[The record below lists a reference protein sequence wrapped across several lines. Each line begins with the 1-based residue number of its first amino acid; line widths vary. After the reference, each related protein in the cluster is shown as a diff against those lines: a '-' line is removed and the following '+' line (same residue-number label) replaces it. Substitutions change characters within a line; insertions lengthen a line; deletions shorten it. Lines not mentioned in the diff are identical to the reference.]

1 MTPQLITALFFF
13 AVLLAFIAL
22 YMSYAAIKASP
33 QFELRKRLKT
43 LTLEGKEKLPSD
55 LTMEIMHETK
65 PLDKILF
72 KFSIVRKLDK
82 LIDSS
87 GSDMD
92 VKIFIL
98 FILVAAAAGLVLGLS
113 LRRGM
118 LVAVLL
124 FLIAGAAP
132 LFYLRIR
139 KKMRF
144 QKFTEQFPDALDMIS
159 RSLRAGHAFSSALQL
174 VGSEMS
180 DPMAGLFR
188 TVYEEQS
195 LGLSMRDA
203 LSQILE
209 RMPSMDLRLF
219 VTAVNVH
226 REVGGNLADTLER
239 LAQTIRER
247 IRIRRQVRVY
257 TAQGRLSG
265 YILAALPIFMA
276 TFLYFFI
283 PDYIGELVAVKTGWY
298 IIGAAVAGQITGF
311 FVIRKLINIKI

>member
-1 MTPQLITALFFF
+1 MTLQIITVLFFF
-13 AVLLAFIAL
+13 AVFLALIAL
-22 YMSYAAIKASP
+22 YMGYAAIKASP
-33 QFELRKRLKT
+33 RFELRRRLKT
-43 LTLEGKEKLPSD
+43 LTLEDKEKLPSD
-55 LTMEIMHETK
+55 LSTEIMHETSAI
-65 PLDKILF
+65 DKF
-72 KFSIVRKLDK
+72 FFSFSLVRKLDK
-82 LIDSS
+82 LIDSA
-87 GSDMD
+87 GSKLD
-92 VKIFIL
+92 VKIFVI
-98 FILVAAAAGLVLGLS
+98 FMLVAALAGFTIGLS

-118 LVAVLL
+118 LVAGVL

-139 KKMRF
+139 RNMRL
-144 QKFTEQFPDALDMIS
+144 QKFTEQFPDALDMIA
-159 RSLRAGHAFSSALQL
+159 RSLRAGHAFSSAIQL

-180 DPMAGLFR
+180 DPLAGLFR
-188 TVYEEQS
+188 TAYEEQT
-195 LGLSMRDA
+195 LGLSIRDA
-203 LSQILE
+203 FSQMLE
-209 RMPSMDLRLF
+209 RTPSMDLRLF

-239 LAQTIRER
+239 LGQTIRDR

-283 PDYIGELVAVKTGWY
+283 PDYIEELVAVKTGWY
-298 IIGAAVAGQITGF
+298 IIGVAVAAQITGF